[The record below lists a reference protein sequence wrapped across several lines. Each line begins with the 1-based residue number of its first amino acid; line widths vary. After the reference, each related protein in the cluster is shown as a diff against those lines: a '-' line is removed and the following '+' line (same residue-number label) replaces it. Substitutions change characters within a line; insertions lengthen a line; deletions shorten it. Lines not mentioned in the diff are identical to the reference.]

1 MTRSAFS
8 YPFIILVFAVSWIL
22 SSCTATPA
30 SLADKE
36 NYSDNDDQYRKSYTV
51 TFDPGEKPLRY
62 GYYYIVSQV
71 EDGYRVRVFHPEKK
85 TITEDKTYST
95 PALTLLHGSYNSWWD
110 DGSIREQ
117 GIYQYG
123 RKHSVWVESEPGK
136 GKSVSGEYLNN
147 RKEGLW
153 TQLDSNGMIES
164 VHTYVDGKLHGK
176 FYLYDAAGQKIN
188 EGLYGADTLISE
200 LIKQPVITLP
210 YLKSCIDYVEDK
222 NECTEATLAHYISEN
237 LKYPSTA
244 RKMELHG
251 IAYAQWD
258 VMPSGQ
264 VQNIRIPSSLSNEI
278 GTEALKVIR
287 NMPDWM
293 PARQDGEPMKWTMS
307 VPLNFK
313 L

>member
-1 MTRSAFS
+1 MIRSVIS
-8 YPFIILVFAVSWIL
+8 YQLILLVFAVVTML
-22 SSCTATPA
+22 SCTATPA

-36 NYSDNDDQYRKSYTV
+36 NYSDSDDQYRKLYPV

-62 GYYYIVSQV
+62 GSYYIVSQV
-71 EDGYRVRVFHPEKK
+71 KDGYRVRVFHPEKK
-85 TITEDKTYST
+85 TLTEDKMYST

-136 GKSVSGEYLNN
+136 GKSVSGGYLNN

-153 TQLDSNGMIES
+153 TQLDSNGIVES
-164 VHTYVDGKLHGK
+164 VYTYVDGKRHGK
-176 FYLYDAAGQKIN
+176 FYLYDASGEKIN
-188 EGLYGADTLISE
+188 EGLYGADTLIAE
-200 LIKQPVITLP
+200 LFKQPVITLP
-210 YLKSCIDYVEDK
+210 YPKSCIDYVDDK
-222 NECTEATLAHYISEN
+222 DECTEATLAHYISEN
-237 LKYPSTA
+237 LKYPSHA
-244 RKMELHG
+244 RKMELQG

-258 VMPSGQ
+258 VTPEGE
-264 VQNIRIPSSLSNEI
+264 VVNIRIPASLSQEI
-278 GTEALKVIR
+278 EAEALKVIR

-293 PARQDGEPMKWTMS
+293 PARKDGEPVRWTMS